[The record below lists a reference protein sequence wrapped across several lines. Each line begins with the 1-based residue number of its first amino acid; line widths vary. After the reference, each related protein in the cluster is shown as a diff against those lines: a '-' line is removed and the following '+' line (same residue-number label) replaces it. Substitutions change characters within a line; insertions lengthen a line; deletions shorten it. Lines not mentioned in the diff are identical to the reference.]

1 MKNIYIIIF
10 ILLIATSIGC
20 KKTVFNY
27 TTSGKIIDANTGL
40 GIPNANVRL
49 DRFKGELLG
58 STSMAFVDSTITDA
72 DGEYKFKLRHER
84 GWQYEVRAQ
93 ADNYFFDN
101 SNDYVSSSRHADIK
115 LLPQATLE
123 FDVRNTKGGGRVYFS
138 TANTRKI
145 QKIDVTGQGTFQ
157 KFPCTVEGNKQI
169 EIYYIV
175 TLLPSG
181 KDIIYDT
188 SIYCP
193 SFQTTTLRIDY

>member
-1 MKNIYIIIF
+1 MKPIC
-10 ILLIATSIGC
+10 LLFLISICSFSC

-40 GIPNANVRL
+40 GIPNSKVRL

-72 DGEYKFKLRHER
+72 DGEYKFKLKHER

-123 FDVRNTKGGGRVYFS
+123 FDVRNTKGGAGVYF
-138 TANTRKI
+138 TTLNTRII
-145 QKIDVTGQGTFQ
+145 QKTDETGQGTFQ
-157 KFPCTVEGNKQI
+157 KFPCIVEGNKLI
-169 EIYYIV
+169 SIYYYIYEK
-175 TLLPSG
+175 TG
-181 KDIIYDT
+181 NKTKYDT
-188 SIYCP
+188 TIYCP
-193 SFQTTTLRIDY
+193 SFQTTTFRIDY